1 MVDLLKNFRDQ
12 INKTKHTRKPGIRP
26 NSLII
31 KLEIH
36 DPASP
41 KMLVGSL
48 TETTPQ
54 PGSLGLKVNKDKK
67 MAIDTQKSINIILFL
82 NI

>member
-1 MVDLLKNFRDQ
+1 MVDPLNDFRDQ
-12 INKTKHTRKPGIRP
+12 EKKIKLKRNPDIRP

-31 KLEIH
+31 KPETH

-41 KMLVGSL
+41 KMLFASL
-48 TETTPQ
+48 SETTPQ
-54 PGSLGLKVNKDKK
+54 PGSSGLNVNKDKK
-67 MAIDTQKSINIILFL
+67 IAMEIKKSSIIILFL

>member
-1 MVDLLKNFRDQ
+1 MVDLLNNFRDQ
-12 INKTKHTRKPGIRP
+12 IKKTKLTSKPGIRP

-31 KLEIH
+31 RLEIH
-36 DPASP
+36 DPTSP
-41 KMLVGSL
+41 KILCDSW